1 MKNILTIMKKELRRF
16 FGDRRMLLSLI
27 LPGIIIFIMYTFMG
41 SIMKNINSVDN
52 TYTYQVYMVNEPN
65 EYKNLD
71 VNDKYKI
78 EVKSIAESEIDST
91 KELIKNKEAD
101 LLIIYTTDFMDK
113 VNADE
118 VPNIEIYFN
127 TVKSESTAIYT
138 YYSGALSATS
148 VKSISYNYSINNDT
162 SKTYNLASE
171 EDTSKMII
179 SMLMPYLLVIL
190 LFSGSMA
197 ICTESI
203 AGEKERGTIA
213 TLLITPTK
221 RSHIA
226 LGKVFALS
234 IVSLVSA
241 ASSFL
246 GTMLS
251 LPRIMSLSGGLTLN
265 IYGPGHYVV
274 MFFLMAVTV
283 MLFTSL
289 LSIVSAIAKSVKEA
303 SQLAIPLMMLVI
315 VFGVLALIS
324 QGNVPSNPFLYIIP
338 IYNLVTALTSIFALQ
353 MNLVNMIITIG
364 SNVAYI
370 SLCIFALTRMF
381 NSEKIMFNK

>member
-101 LLIIYTTDFMDK
+101 LLIIYTADFMDK